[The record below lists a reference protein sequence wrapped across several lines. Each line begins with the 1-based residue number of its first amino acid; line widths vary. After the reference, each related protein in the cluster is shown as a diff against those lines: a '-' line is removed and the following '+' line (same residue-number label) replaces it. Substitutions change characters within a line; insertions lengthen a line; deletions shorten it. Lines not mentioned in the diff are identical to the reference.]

1 MAGLLDALLD
11 PQFRKDVRQG
21 LTDAANRGAV
31 AGLLGGP
38 VDMATGLLNAALMG
52 GGYLGNKA
60 GLLSASQMP
69 RPIVNAVGG
78 SEWIGQKM
86 QDAGMVSGNR
96 NQVAEMLAGVAI
108 PAAMP
113 RLGQAAFAAEQAA
126 PRVVEKYG
134 MAAERGLAPLV
145 EAGLN
150 RGGLA
155 REVIGAMA
163 NNTVSPATVYHGS
176 PHKFDRFDS
185 SKIGTGEGAQA
196 YGHGLYLAESPSV
209 AKSYADTLSQYHIG
223 TRDGIKSG
231 GDFAD
236 ALVANAGEYPASLSS
251 AIRSQ
256 ANKVATDVA
265 GGKTAEQV
273 IATMRN
279 GPYSRMYAGLADAV
293 EKMAPTK
300 AGGSLYKVDLP
311 DDAIAKMLDWDAALA
326 KQPQSVQQALD
337 SLQKKN
343 PVGWNAL
350 VESQLG
356 GPVMEQATGR
366 DLYRRMHEGLILS
379 GKAQP
384 AAIKEQQAAEMLRR
398 AGIPGIRYLDG
409 GSRGAGQGSSNFVV
423 FPGEESLLTI
433 LERNGQPLR

>member
-69 RPIVNAVGG
+69 RPIENAVGG

-96 NQVAEMLAGVAI
+96 NPVAEMLAGVAI

-196 YGHGLYLAESPSV
+196 YGHGLYLAENPATARTYSADRAYVGAAMQGKPMAINYDDPAWIAQKTIEELGDP
-209 AKSYADTLSQYHIG
+209 AKATAHLQMVQRTAGKYQPPETKAAVQGALDLIA
-223 TRDGIKSG
+223 SG
-231 GDFAD
+231 G
-236 ALVANAGEYPASLSS
+236 VAP
-251 AIRSQ
+251 
-256 ANKVATDVA
+256 K
-265 GGKTAEQV
+265 
-273 IATMRN
+273 
-279 GPYSRMYAGLADAV
+279 
-293 EKMAPTK
+293 
-300 AGGSLYKVDLP
+300 GSLYKVDLP

-326 KQPQSVQQALD
+326 KQPQSVQQAFD

-433 LERNGQPLR
+433 LERNGQPIR

>member
-60 GLLSASQMP
+60 GILSASQMP
-69 RPIVNAVGG
+69 RPIENAVGG

-96 NQVAEMLAGVAI
+96 NPVAEMLAGVAI

-134 MAAERGLAPLV
+134 MAAERGLAPMV

-155 REVIGAMA
+155 REAIGAMA

-196 YGHGLYLAESPSV
+196 YGHGLYLAESPNV
-209 AKSYADTLSQYHIG
+209 AQSYKNGLTNPNPNLWQEVENVLPDPLKGKAPDWSDEI
-223 TRDGIKSG
+223 
-231 GDFAD
+231 
-236 ALVANAGEYPASLSS
+236 
-251 AIRSQ
+251 IR
-256 ANKVATDVA
+256 
-265 GGKTAEQV
+265 GKTFSDLLAQV
-273 IATMRN
+273 KQPWQKALLRQNKDPLEALI
-279 GPYSRMYAGLADAV
+279 
-293 EKMAPTK
+293 TK
-300 AGGSLYKVDLP
+300 QQSGGSLYKVDLP

-326 KQPQSVQQALD
+326 KQPQSVQKAFD

-409 GSRGAGQGSSNFVV
+409 GSRGAGQGSQNFVI

-433 LERNGQPLR
+433 LERNGQPIR